1 MFTKPSVYLGGK
13 GFNRLGRG
21 GGDMEKRI
29 EIERKINR

>member
-13 GFNRLGRG
+13 GFNRLGG
-21 GGDMEKRI
+21 EDMEKRI